1 MVYTDRW
8 CFCNKNHKERKRF
21 ANFVSFFWF
30 AMFDYRGD
38 KVLVDHDSGLGWI
51 LLRIEISRHM
61 KSHAVRPCARRR
73 RGCPFPGPPCRPG
86 RRRTCVYGRNELHP
100 SRHGH
105 LTGLGGVRTPRA
117 EGGAGTSRAGPVMTP
132 RAEAA
137 ATSAALPCGVA
148 RFHFG
153 TLRREIPLIP
163 TPTTGAWPD
172 RAAHREGG
180 GCGRGRRPRR
190 SALGAGRPTVVRR
203 GCGRSARVRPRQARP
218 SRCRHVRTGSARV
231 RPRQARPSRC
241 RHVRTGSARKRLV
254 RKSRFPFRPNKA
266 ILSFDVQY
274 QRRRT

>member
-1 MVYTDRW
+1 
-8 CFCNKNHKERKRF
+8 
-21 ANFVSFFWF
+21 
-30 AMFDYRGD
+30 MFDYRGD

-51 LLRIEISRHM
+51 LLRTEISRRM

-73 RGCPFPGPPCRPG
+73 RSGCPFPGPPCRPG

-137 ATSAALPCGVA
+137 ATSAALPCGAA

-163 TPTTGAWPD
+163 TPTAGTWPD
-172 RAAHREGG
+172 RAAHGWGG
-180 GCGRGRRPRR
+180 G
-190 SALGAGRPTVVRR
+190 SVVGADVPGGPP
-203 GCGRSARVRPRQARP
+203 SAR
-218 SRCRHVRTGSARV
+218 
-231 RPRQARPSRC
+231 
-241 RHVRTGSARKRLV
+241 
-254 RKSRFPFRPNKA
+254 
-266 ILSFDVQY
+266 DV
-274 QRRRT
+274 

>member
-1 MVYTDRW
+1 
-8 CFCNKNHKERKRF
+8 
-21 ANFVSFFWF
+21 
-30 AMFDYRGD
+30 MFDYRGD
-38 KVLVDHDSGLGWI
+38 KILVDHDSGLGWI
-51 LLRIEISRHM
+51 LLRTEISRRM

-73 RGCPFPGPPCRPG
+73 KRGCPFPGPPCRPG

-163 TPTTGAWPD
+163 TPTAGTWPD
-172 RAAHREGG
+172 RAAHKKKGG
-180 GCGRGRRPRR
+180 GAVVGADVPGGPP
-190 SALGAGRPTVVRR
+190 SASDCSP
-203 GCGRSARVRPRQARP
+203 ARVRPLGAGAAATSAALPCGAARFHFGIVP
-218 SRCRHVRTGSARV
+218 TG
-231 RPRQARPSRC
+231 
-241 RHVRTGSARKRLV
+241 
-254 RKSRFPFRPNKA
+254 
-266 ILSFDVQY
+266 
-274 QRRRT
+274 